1 VAKIASELQTQ
12 MNAQANDEPIPVI
25 VRRKGLTMH
34 FAYFRVRPAR
44 LTLPILIL

>member
-25 VRRKGLTMH
+25 VRRKGGVFSAQSILPSSPTT
-34 FAYFRVRPAR
+34 
-44 LTLPILIL
+44 TL